1 MEIQIVDN
9 RAGIVRVNTAIGCFR
24 GIWCSSAPVVSKRYI
39 VELDSDDVLT
49 SDAVELSN
57 SSDPCIE
64 SVDQIIIITGFVE
77 EIQDEVMILRLQK
90 SLVMLEISPGSNFT
104 QYIGHYVRVRL
115 NEIKLYDTG
124 IYSR

>member
-9 RAGIVRVNTAIGCFR
+9 LADIVRVYTAIGCFN
-24 GIWCSSAPVVSKRYI
+24 GIWCSSTPEVSKRYI

-49 SDAVELSN
+49 SDAVELSTSCN
-57 SSDPCIE
+57 PRIE
-64 SVDQIIIITGFVE
+64 YVDQIINITGFVE

-90 SLVMLEISPGSNFT
+90 SLMMLEISSSLDFV

-115 NEIKLYDTG
+115 SEIKLYDTG
-124 IYSR
+124 IY

>member
-9 RAGIVRVNTAIGCFR
+9 QANIVRVNTTIGCFN
-24 GIWCSSAPVVSKRYI
+24 GIWCSSTPVVSKRYI

-57 SSDPCIE
+57 SCNPWIE
-64 SVDQIIIITGFVE
+64 YVDQTINITGFVE

-90 SLVMLEISPGSNFT
+90 SLMMLEISSSLNFV

-115 NEIKLYDTG
+115 SEIKLYDTG
-124 IYSR
+124 IY

>member
-9 RAGIVRVNTAIGCFR
+9 QADIVRVNTAIGFFN

-57 SSDPCIE
+57 SCNPWIE
-64 SVDQIIIITGFVE
+64 YVDQTINITGFVE

-90 SLVMLEISPGSNFT
+90 SLMMLEISSSLDFV

-115 NEIKLYDTG
+115 SEIKLYDTG
-124 IYSR
+124 IY

>member
-9 RAGIVRVNTAIGCFR
+9 RADVVRVNTAIGCFS
-24 GIWCSSAPVVSKRYI
+24 GIWCSSTPVISRRYI

-57 SSDPCIE
+57 FCNPCIE
-64 SVDQIIIITGFVE
+64 CVDQTIYITGFVE
-77 EIQDEVMILRLQK
+77 EIQDEVMILRLQN
-90 SLVMLEISPGSNFT
+90 SLVMLEISSGSIFM

-115 NEIKLYDTG
+115 SEIKLYDTG
-124 IYSR
+124 IY

>member
-9 RAGIVRVNTAIGCFR
+9 HANIVLVNTAIGCFK
-24 GIWCSSAPVVSKRYI
+24 GIWCSSTPVVSKRYI

-49 SDAVELSN
+49 SDAVELLN
-57 SSDPCIE
+57 SCNPWIE
-64 SVDQIIIITGFVE
+64 YVDQTINITGFVE

-90 SLVMLEISPGSNFT
+90 SLMMLEISSSLDFV

-115 NEIKLYDTG
+115 SEIKLYDTG
-124 IYSR
+124 IY